1 MIITFPTGSY
11 RSILPKKP
19 DDSGNITFTISNNL
33 PPRVNLVF
41 LQVPP
46 SIRQR
51 TRPQLTLTE
60 EERRTAVSQLAF
72 SVLQSANDQTASGK
86 KQFES
91 GQILEFEEVEEII
104 AEPMLIGPVNEIRH
118 DTNLFDL
125 SAFDVSDAEEKII
138 AEQANTVFQTLKEQL
153 NEIRML
159 RSNTELQIA
168 DNQKSLNE
176 LNKTLNSLIVVQ
188 SNITSTDIASII
200 DKLQATKIQLEQ
212 ERQDL
217 ILKANSLANEAETT
231 NKELLQVSVL
241 VR

>member
-51 TRPQLTLTE
+51 TRPQLILTE
-60 EERRTAVSQLAF
+60 EERRAAVSQLAF
-72 SVLQSANDQTASGK
+72 SVLRSTNDQTASGK

-104 AEPMLIGPVNEIRH
+104 AEPMLVGPVNEIRH

-125 SAFDVSDAEEKII
+125 SVFNVSDTEEKII
-138 AEQANTVFQTLKEQL
+138 AEQANTVFQILTEQL
-153 NEIRML
+153 NEIKML

-168 DNQKSLNE
+168 DNQKSFNE

-200 DKLQATKIQLEQ
+200 DKLQVTKVQLEQ

-217 ILKANSLANEAETT
+217 ISKANNLANEAETL